1 MKKYLLPLTLST
13 LLATGS
19 AAFAATDN
27 ASTDGNTIKIF
38 NNTSST
44 LDMATIYSGADLMN
58 ASGKFNCNGIMMAS
72 NHMCASITPD
82 PEGSSVAPH
91 SSKTF
96 TVNSAMSSRTVIHG
110 AIGFQITADDASTT
124 VTVPVDVS
132 PVGAFISDRSNRDS
146 DGDSYVMGEY
156 TSSSRTETPAFISS
170 VVYFND
176 NGQTSTTVIVN
187 DNPMAQKA

>member
-19 AAFAATDN
+19 AAFAV
-27 ASTDGNTIKIF
+27 ASSNPDTVKIF
-38 NNTSST
+38 NNTSSP
-44 LDMATIYSGADLMN
+44 LDITTIYSGADLMN

-124 VTVPVDVS
+124 VTVPVDIS

-156 TSSSRTETPAFISS
+156 TSSSRTA
-170 VVYFND
+170 
-176 NGQTSTTVIVN
+176 G
-187 DNPMAQKA
+187 